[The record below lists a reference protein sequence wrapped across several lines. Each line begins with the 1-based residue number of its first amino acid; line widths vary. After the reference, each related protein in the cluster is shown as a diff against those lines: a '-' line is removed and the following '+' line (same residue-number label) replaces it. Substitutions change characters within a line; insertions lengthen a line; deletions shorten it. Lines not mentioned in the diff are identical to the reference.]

1 MLSNTNFDKS
11 KLLMMLEVSQ
21 ESQQF
26 RYGQL
31 RIAASRM
38 IREYGYQ
45 WAIGCKGET
54 VEETSH
60 LIALS
65 RSMRRTVFEA
75 TEGWHSNK
83 SVVWKRFR
91 DYTKKVGIR
100 LEAKKLI
107 DKVRAESKLKIV
119 N

>member
-1 MLSNTNFDKS
+1 MLSNTNFDKF
-11 KLLMMLEVSQ
+11 KLLKLLRVNHPNPS
-21 ESQQF
+21 F
-26 RYGQL
+26 WLGQL
-31 RIAASRM
+31 RVAASKM

-54 VEETSH
+54 VDETNQ

-91 DYTKKVGIR
+91 DYTKRVGLRYESRRIIEEIR
-100 LEAKKLI
+100 KK
-107 DKVRAESKLKIV
+107 SK
-119 N
+119 